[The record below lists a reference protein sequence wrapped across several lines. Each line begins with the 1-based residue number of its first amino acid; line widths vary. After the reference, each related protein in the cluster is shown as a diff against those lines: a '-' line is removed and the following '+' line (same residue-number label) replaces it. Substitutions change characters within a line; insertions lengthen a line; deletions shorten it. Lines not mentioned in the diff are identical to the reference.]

1 MMTELTRYEEKF
13 GKRDATAF
21 CPNCCCTVP
30 VYYRE
35 FTDRFGTCRIRSCM
49 KCLYFGGET
58 VIAVGTVRPG
68 DEEHQCTEAELKRII
83 PDIDEVVERMRQQAG
98 R

>member
-58 VIAVGTVRPG
+58 VIAIGTTEPG
-68 DEEHQCTEAELKRII
+68 HKSVTEAGLKWLI
-83 PDIDEVVERMRQQAG
+83 PDIDEVIERMRQQAG